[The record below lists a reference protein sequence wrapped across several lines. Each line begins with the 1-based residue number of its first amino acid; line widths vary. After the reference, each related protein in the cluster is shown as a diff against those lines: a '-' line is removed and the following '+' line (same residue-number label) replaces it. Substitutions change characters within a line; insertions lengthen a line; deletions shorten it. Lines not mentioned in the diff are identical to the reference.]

1 MSAKDVARCAFAVKA
16 EKTHVQGMGYKV
28 QLKGIEASKDW
39 DREETWNE
47 RSSLQQ
53 QMNPTAYGIM
63 ARACEDWGE
72 AEF

>member
-1 MSAKDVARCAFAVKA
+1 
-16 EKTHVQGMGYKV
+16 MGYKV